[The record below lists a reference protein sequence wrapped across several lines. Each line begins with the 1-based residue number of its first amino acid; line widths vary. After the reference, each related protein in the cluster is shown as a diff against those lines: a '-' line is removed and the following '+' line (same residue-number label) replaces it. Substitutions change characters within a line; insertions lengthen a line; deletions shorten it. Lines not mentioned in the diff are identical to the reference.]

1 MDKITATKKELRL
14 KSWAKMYAEYQSSG
28 KTVSAWCNECV
39 LSIKMFYYRLRKIRE
54 AAMEQAETHQIVPIT
69 ANEIS
74 SAHEPTSIKI
84 HSNGITIELSENI
97 STETITAVLRGLQ

>member
-1 MDKITATKKELRL
+1 MDKINETKRAMRLRE
-14 KSWAKMYAEYQSSG
+14 WEEMYAAYQSSG
-28 KTVSAWCNECV
+28 KTVSAWCDECG
-39 LSIKMFYYRLRKIRE
+39 LSIKTFYYRLRKIRE

-74 SAHEPTSIKI
+74 SAHESTSIKI

>member
-1 MDKITATKKELRL
+1 
-14 KSWAKMYAEYQSSG
+14 
-28 KTVSAWCNECV
+28 
-39 LSIKMFYYRLRKIRE
+39 
-54 AAMEQAETHQIVPIT
+54 MEQAETHQIVPIT

-97 STETITAVLRGLQ
+97 STETITAILRGLQ

>member
-1 MDKITATKKELRL
+1 MVKDIFSLSSYLMVNHKIKIYEK
-14 KSWAKMYAEYQSSG
+14 
-28 KTVSAWCNECV
+28 
-39 LSIKMFYYRLRKIRE
+39 FYYRLRKIRE